1 MPEYIYIYIYIYFF
15 FQIQDADMNIVEI
28 VSAVW
33 PAFLVHGS
41 PTHIDLDQFN
51 VCMSRLSPLADYGK
65 VAAQPI
71 GA

>member
-1 MPEYIYIYIYIYFF
+1 MATYKIVYFEF
-15 FQIQDADMNIVEI
+15 GLLILISLEI

-51 VCMSRLSPLADYGK
+51 VSISRLTLG
-65 VAAQPI
+65 
-71 GA
+71 

>member
-1 MPEYIYIYIYIYFF
+1 
-15 FQIQDADMNIVEI
+15 MNIVEI

-51 VCMSRLSPLADYGK
+51 VCMSRLPPLADYGK